1 MDKGGSADGAAGQ
14 MRKILIFGTGD
25 MGELCHLLLTEDAGR
40 EVAAF
45 CVERRFLSGPEFRGL
60 PVLPFESIASTHPPD
75 RFEMLVALGPGERN
89 RLRARVFAA
98 AAALG
103 YDFASYIHSTVKRHG
118 STTMGRNCL
127 VFENVALQPWA
138 RLGDDVVVRPLAYV
152 GHHAVIG
159 DHGFVAPHASLL
171 GHSSIG
177 ERGFVGAGAVIG
189 PRVEVGRDSI
199 IGANAAVMSSLPARS
214 VVRPGA
220 APGFDETPAAR
231 NRPARNEV

>member
-1 MDKGGSADGAAGQ
+1 MNERCADIAAGQ

-45 CVERRFLSGPEFRGL
+45 TVEARFRTGAELHGL
-60 PVLPFESIASTHPPD
+60 PVVPFESVAATHPPD

-98 AAALG
+98 AAAMG
-103 YDFASYIHSTVKRHG
+103 YGFASYIHSTVKLHG
-118 STTMGRNCL
+118 SATMGRNCL
-127 VFENVALQPWA
+127 VFENVALQPWT
-138 RLGDDVVVRPLAYV
+138 RLGDNVVVRPLAYV

-189 PRVEVGRDSI
+189 PRVELGRDSI

-220 APGFDETPAAR
+220 APGFDGAGAAR
-231 NRPARNEV
+231 NRQPRDEV